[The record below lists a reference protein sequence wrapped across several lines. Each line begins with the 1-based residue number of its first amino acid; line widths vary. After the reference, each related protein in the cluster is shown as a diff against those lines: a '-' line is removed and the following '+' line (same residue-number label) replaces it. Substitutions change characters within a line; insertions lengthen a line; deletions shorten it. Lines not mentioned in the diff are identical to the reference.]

1 MTKALIPVLLLSM
14 VLLTNCGNAGKETK
28 NTQDSTQNPKG
39 ETGKASNKTPAQIL
53 AQKWQES
60 AEDMMPKA
68 DSAKYTK
75 FELEQ
80 LKEDYNN
87 SFFEF
92 KADGSYTITRPDEDP
107 GNGQWTLSKDNKVL
121 TLKPLLGDT
130 SQKALIVEELTAQK
144 VRLKYE
150 DGAMLVLVPAKSE

>member
-1 MTKALIPVLLLSM
+1 MTKALIPVFFLSIA
-14 VLLTNCGNAGKETK
+14 LLTSCGNAGKETN
-28 NTQDSTQNPKG
+28 NTQDSTQSAGG
-39 ETGKASNKTPAQIL
+39 ETKETSTNTSAQIL

-107 GNGQWTLSKDNKVL
+107 GNGQWTLSKDGKVL
-121 TLKPLLGDT
+121 TLKPLVGDT
-130 SQKALIVEELTAQK
+130 SAKALAVEELTAKK
-144 VRLKYE
+144 VKLKYE